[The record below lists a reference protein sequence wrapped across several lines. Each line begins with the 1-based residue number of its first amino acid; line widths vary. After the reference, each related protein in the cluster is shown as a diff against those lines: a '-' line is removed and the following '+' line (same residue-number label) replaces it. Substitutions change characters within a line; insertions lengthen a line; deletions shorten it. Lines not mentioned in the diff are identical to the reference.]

1 MTNHEVRVYPSS
13 YSLPKEEQLAWKIA
27 AVAADH
33 TPIDHDVAE
42 MAINRVID
50 NTAVAIAAVNRHA
63 VISARD
69 MALGSPRPRGATILG
84 MPVTTKVSPEWA
96 AWANGAAVRELDFH
110 DTYLAEDFAHPGD
123 TIPPILAVGQVM
135 QCSGAQLLRG
145 IVAAYEIQIDL
156 CRSIS
161 LHKHKID
168 HLAHLCPAQ
177 VAGIG
182 AMLGLPVQTIY
193 QAVQQAVHVSFTTR
207 QSRKGEISSWKAY
220 APAHVGKL
228 AVEAIDR
235 AMRGETSPSP
245 VYEGEDSV
253 LAWMLDGPDA
263 RYTVALP
270 SPGEAKRSIL
280 ESYTKQHSAEVQAQA
295 VIDLAFQMRDR
306 IPSLAQVKEIILHT
320 SHHTH
325 YVIGTGANDPQK
337 QSPQASR
344 ETLDHS
350 VMYVFAV
357 ALIEGRWHHV
367 ESYRRKHVTDP
378 ETVRLWRS
386 IRTVEDPKWTAGY
399 HHPDPQQRVYGAQAE
414 VLLNDG
420 SRIFGE
426 LDRPHAHILGSK
438 PFDRDKHLA
447 KYHSLTTEIVPLEES
462 NRFLQAAQSLER
474 LQPGELDRLTLSL
487 HEGRIFKGQPGIF

>member
-13 YSLPKEEQLAWKIA
+13 HSLPREEQLAWKIA
-27 AVAADH
+27 AVAAD
-33 TPIDHDVAE
+33 PASIDEDVAE

-50 NTAVAIAAVNRHA
+50 NNAVGIAAVNRHA
-63 VISARD
+63 AISARD
-69 MALGSPRPRGATILG
+69 MALAHPRPAGATILG
-84 MPVTTKVSPEWA
+84 MPPTTRVSPEWA
-96 AWANGAAVRELDFH
+96 AWANGTAVRELDFH
-110 DTYLAEDFAHPGD
+110 DTYLAEDYAHPGD

-135 QCSGAQLLRG
+135 RCSGVQLLRG

-182 AMLGLPVQTIY
+182 AMLGLPVETIY

-228 AVEAIDR
+228 AVEAVDR

-253 LAWMLDGPDA
+253 LAWMLDGPEA

-270 SPGEAKRSIL
+270 SPGEPKRSIL

-295 VIDLAFQMRDR
+295 IIDLAFEMRDK
-306 IPSLAQVKEIILHT
+306 IPSLAEVEEIVLHT
-320 SHHTH
+320 SYHTH

-367 ESYRRKHVTDP
+367 DSYRQERATDP
-378 ETVRLWRS
+378 ATVRLWQS

-399 HHPDPQQRVYGAQAE
+399 HHPDPRQRVYGARAE
-414 VLLNDG
+414 VLLKDG

-426 LDRPHAHILGSK
+426 LDRPHAHILGTR
-438 PFDRDKHLA
+438 PFDRAQHLS
-447 KYHSLTTEIVPLEES
+447 KFRSLTADIVPAHEAT
-462 NRFLQAAQSLER
+462 RFLHTAQSIER
-474 LQPGELDRLTLSL
+474 LQPGELDGLTLSL
-487 HEGRIFKGQPGIF
+487 EENRIVKGRPGIF